1 VTGKL
6 VVQIRG
12 TSGSGKTWVVKQI
25 MASLGYWQPVMSPC
39 GRFPLYNLSESKVA
53 VLGVYGGV
61 NRGCDR
67 LGSART
73 VYDLACSLLDGQA
86 EAVLAEGL
94 LLSNDVKWTVQL
106 RDFDLRVLFL
116 STPLDVC
123 LRQLESRREQSGNKR
138 PHNPMVTSN
147 RVRHIQ
153 SARTRLQE
161 LGVWCPM
168 VSPSQAVRVI
178 LAWLSA
184 RKLR

>member
-1 VTGKL
+1 VKEL
-6 VVQIRG
+6 VLQIRG
-12 TSGSGKTWVVKQI
+12 TSGSGKTWVMKQV

-39 GRFPLYNLSESKVA
+39 WRFPLYNLSENKVA
-53 VLGVYGGV
+53 VLGVYGKV

-67 LGSART
+67 LGSAHT
-73 VYDLACSLLDGQA
+73 IYDLTRSLLEKQA

-94 LLSNDVKWTVQL
+94 LLSNDVKWTAQL

-123 LRQLESRREQSGNKR
+123 LRQLESRREQSGNRR
-138 PHNPMVTSN
+138 PHNPMVTCN

-153 SARTRLQE
+153 SARTRLQD

-168 VSPSQAVRVI
+168 VSPSQAVREI
-178 LAWLSA
+178 LEWLSA

>member
-1 VTGKL
+1 MTGKL

-12 TSGSGKTWVVKQI
+12 TSGSGKTWVVKQV
-25 MASLGYWQPVMSPC
+25 MASLGYWQPVMSPI
-39 GRFPLYNLSESKVA
+39 GNYPLYNLSENRVA
-53 VLGVYGGV
+53 VLGVYGKV
-61 NRGCDR
+61 DRGCDR
-67 LGSART
+67 LGSAHT
-73 VYDLACSLLDGQA
+73 IYDLARSLLEDHA
-86 EAVLAEGL
+86 DAVLAEGL

-138 PHNPMVTSN
+138 PHNPIVTCN

-153 SARTRLQE
+153 SARIRLQE

-168 VSPSQAVRVI
+168 VSPRQAVQVI
-178 LAWLSA
+178 LEWMSA
-184 RKLR
+184 RGLR

>member
-1 VTGKL
+1 VKEL

-12 TSGSGKTWVVKQI
+12 TSGSGKTWVMKQV
-25 MASLGYWQPVMSPC
+25 MSSLGYWQPVMSPC
-39 GRFPLYNLSESKVA
+39 WRFPLYNLSENRVA
-53 VLGVYGGV
+53 VIGVYGEV

-67 LGSART
+67 LGSAHT
-73 VYDLACSLLDGQA
+73 IYDLTCSLLEDQA
-86 EAVLAEGL
+86 EAVLCEGL
-94 LLSNDVKWTVQL
+94 LLSNDVKWTSQL

-138 PHNPMVTSN
+138 PHNPMVTCN

-161 LGVWCPM
+161 LSVWCPM
-168 VSPSQAVRVI
+168 VSPSQAVRDI
-178 LAWLSA
+178 LAWLSV

>member
-1 VTGKL
+1 VGKL

-12 TSGSGKTWVVKQI
+12 TSGSGKTWVMKQI
-25 MASLGYWQPVMSPC
+25 MASLGYWQSVMSPC
-39 GRFPLYNLSESKVA
+39 WRFPLYNLSENNVA
-53 VLGVYGGV
+53 VIGVYGKV
-61 NRGCDR
+61 DRGCDR
-67 LGSART
+67 LGSAHT
-73 VYDLACSLLDGQA
+73 IYDLALSLLDGQA

-94 LLSNDVKWTVQL
+94 LLSNDVKWTAQL

-138 PHNPMVTSN
+138 PLNQMVTCN

-153 SARTRLQE
+153 SARARLQN
-161 LGVWCPM
+161 LGVYCPM
-168 VSPSQAVRVI
+168 VSPDQAVRVI
-178 LAWLSA
+178 LEWLSA

>member
-1 VTGKL
+1 MKEL

-12 TSGSGKTWVVKQI
+12 TSGSGKTWVMKQI
-25 MASLGYWQPVMSPC
+25 MASLGYWQSVMSPK
-39 GRFPLYNLSESKVA
+39 GNFPLYNLSENGVA
-53 VLGVYGGV
+53 VIGVYGKV
-61 NRGCDR
+61 DRGCDR
-67 LGSART
+67 LGSAHT
-73 VYDLACSLLDGQA
+73 IYDLARSLLEDQA

-123 LRQLESRREQSGNKR
+123 LRQLDSRREQSGNRR
-138 PHNPMVTSN
+138 PLNPMVTCN

-153 SARTRLQE
+153 SARTRLQD

-168 VSPSQAVRVI
+168 VSPGQAVREI
-178 LAWLSA
+178 LGWLSV